1 MNAKT
6 LFDFKAYIDTL
17 TNTNRLAKAENF
29 FPCRCSGLYYLEDL
43 LTNLRSKKAFVCVSD
58 TSEDSTHRQGGG
70 WFKRS
75 VFTVFIL
82 MRYNTRNQQDYA
94 EKLSVCREL
103 FRQFHSRFIID
114 EADLANEMAYLAVDE
129 IRSREL
135 GGDFLN
141 GTTGLYFMISMD
153 EPIDLQYDGEEWD

>member
-6 LFDFKAYIDTL
+6 LFDFKAYIDKL
-17 TNTNRLAKAENF
+17 TNTNILAQEKEF
-29 FPCRCSGLYYLEDL
+29 FPCRCSGLYYLEEL
-43 LTNLRSKKAFVCVSD
+43 LANLRSQKAFVCVSD
-58 TSEDSTHRQGGG
+58 TSEDATHRQGGG
-70 WFKRS
+70 WFKRR

-82 MRYNTRNQQDYA
+82 MRYNTRSQQDYS
-94 EKLSVCREL
+94 EKLAICREL
-103 FRQFHSRFIID
+103 FRQFHSRFIVD

-153 EPIDLQYDGEEWD
+153 EPLDLQYNGEEWD